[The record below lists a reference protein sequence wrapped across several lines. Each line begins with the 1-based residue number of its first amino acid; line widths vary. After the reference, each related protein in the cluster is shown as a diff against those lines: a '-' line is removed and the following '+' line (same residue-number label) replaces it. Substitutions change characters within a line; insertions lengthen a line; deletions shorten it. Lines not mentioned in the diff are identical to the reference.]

1 MNTTTEGILKKF
13 MLEIRIYPNGEVF
26 PRIYPV
32 GKASKFKKKSKKPIK
47 QIRTEEVETVY
58 L

>member
-1 MNTTTEGILKKF
+1 MIPSEGILHKF
-13 MLEIRIYPNGEVF
+13 MLEIRQYPDGRIFPKIYM
-26 PRIYPV
+26 V
-32 GKASKFKKKSKKPIK
+32 GAKSNFKKKVKKPIK